1 MPPFVLL
8 LLAIISEVL
17 GTSALKASQG
27 FTRLGPSLLVVAGY
41 SLSFYLMSLTLK
53 AFPVSTAYA
62 IWSGLGT
69 AATVL
74 VGVLVWREALDL
86 PRMLGIA
93 LIIGGVVLLNMSSP
107 SGGH

>member
-27 FTRLGPSLLVVAGY
+27 FTRLGPSLVVLAGY
-41 SLSFYLMSLTLK
+41 SLAFYLMSLTLK
-53 AFPVSTAYA
+53 AIPVSTAYA

-86 PRMLGIA
+86 PRLLGIA
-93 LIIGGVVLLNMSSP
+93 LIIGGVLVLNMCSP